1 MQDGPKT
8 DYQSKNRKRSET
20 KMNIRNAKIEDLD
33 EILKIYSYARTYM
46 AENGNPTQWS
56 DGYPKKEMLLNDI
69 VQNNLYVGY
78 DDTGIHFV
86 FAFIIGR
93 DKCYEYIENGS
104 WINEE
109 KYGTIHRIAKDEQT
123 KNIFP
128 SALSFCTSKISNIRI
143 DTHHDNKIMQHI
155 IEKNGFTKC
164 GIVYMEDKTPRIA
177 YQKCIESTDSK

>member
-1 MQDGPKT
+1 MK
-8 DYQSKNRKRSET
+8 
-20 KMNIRNAKIEDLD
+20 IRNANKEDLD
-33 EILKIYSYARTYM
+33 EILKIYDYARGYM
-46 AENGNPTQWS
+46 TETGNPTQWI
-56 DGYPKKEMLLNDI
+56 DGYPKKELLLNDI
-69 VQNNLYVGY
+69 ANNNLYVGY

-93 DKCYEYIENGS
+93 DKCYEYIEDGA
-104 WINEE
+104 WLNEE

-128 SALSFCTSKISNIRI
+128 LTLSFCIEKIPNIRI

-155 IEKNGFTKC
+155 IERNGFTKC

-177 YQKCIESTDSK
+177 YQKCVTPNTSD